1 MKYISLL
8 NPITIKY
15 LWDNP
20 NTKYFIINLLKQFF
34 NENEEYELLNYFSD
48 ESQNVRSYTIFKTK
62 SKIIIMDYNINEN
75 DSQLNDDLDIMN
87 FIQETTNEKPYLLY
101 FTNANGANLKEDN
114 VYIVRKNSDNNSYV
128 KFLLSS
134 NFKEQQKYDFNDI
147 TNYLYNLDEYFLK
160 RYLKEK
166 ELLYNYK

>member
-1 MKYISLL
+1 MKHISLL

-20 NTKYFIINLLKQFF
+20 NTKYFIINLLNQFF

-62 SKIIIMDYNINEN
+62 SKVIIMDYNINEN
-75 DSQLNDDLDIMN
+75 ESQLNDDLDIMN
-87 FIQETTNEKPYLLY
+87 FIKETTNEKPYLLY
-101 FTNANGANLKEDN
+101 FSNASGGNLNEGN

-128 KFLLSS
+128 KFLLAS
-134 NFKEQQKYDFNDI
+134 NFKEQQKFDFNDI

>member
-87 FIQETTNEKPYLLY
+87 FIKETTNEKPYLLY
-101 FTNANGANLKEDN
+101 FSNASGANLYEDN

-128 KFLLSS
+128 KFLLAS

-166 ELLYNYK
+166 EILYNYK

>member
-62 SKIIIMDYNINEN
+62 SKIIIMDYNVNEN
-75 DSQLNDDLDIMN
+75 NSQLNDDLDIMN
-87 FIQETTNEKPYLLY
+87 FIKETTNEKPYLLY
-101 FTNANGANLKEDN
+101 FSNASGANLYEDN

-128 KFLLSS
+128 KFLLAS

-166 ELLYNYK
+166 EILYNYK

>member
-15 LWDNP
+15 IWDNP
-20 NTKYFIINLLKQFF
+20 NTKYFIINLLKHFF

-62 SKIIIMDYNINEN
+62 SKIIIMDYNINED

-87 FIQETTNEKPYLLY
+87 FIKETTNEKPYLLY
-101 FTNANGANLKEDN
+101 FSNASGANLNEDN

-128 KFLLSS
+128 KFLLAS
-134 NFKEQQKYDFNDI
+134 NFKEQRKYDFNDI

-166 ELLYNYK
+166 EILYNYK

>member
-75 DSQLNDDLDIMN
+75 DSQLNDDLDIIN
-87 FIQETTNEKPYLLY
+87 FIKETTNEKPYLLY
-101 FTNANGANLKEDN
+101 FSNASGANLNEDN

-128 KFLLSS
+128 KFLLAS

-166 ELLYNYK
+166 EILYNYK

>member
-15 LWDNP
+15 LWDNL

-75 DSQLNDDLDIMN
+75 ESQLNDDLDIMN
-87 FIQETTNEKPYLLY
+87 FIKETTNEKPYLLY
-101 FTNANGANLKEDN
+101 FSNKSGTNLNEGNI
-114 VYIVRKNSDNNSYV
+114 YIVRKNSDNNSYV
-128 KFLLSS
+128 KFLLAS

>member
-15 LWDNP
+15 LWDNS

-75 DSQLNDDLDIMN
+75 ESQLNDDLDIMN
-87 FIQETTNEKPYLLY
+87 FIKETTNEKPYLLY
-101 FTNANGANLKEDN
+101 FSNASGANLNEGN

-128 KFLLSS
+128 KFLLAS

>member
-1 MKYISLL
+1 MKHISLL

-20 NTKYFIINLLKQFF
+20 NTKYFIINLLNQFF

-62 SKIIIMDYNINEN
+62 SKVIIMDYNINEN
-75 DSQLNDDLDIMN
+75 ESQLNDDLDIMN
-87 FIQETTNEKPYLLY
+87 FIKETTNEKPYLLY
-101 FTNANGANLKEDN
+101 FSNASGGNLNEGN

-128 KFLLSS
+128 KFLLAS

-160 RYLKEK
+160 RYLNEK

>member
-15 LWDNP
+15 LWDNS

-62 SKIIIMDYNINEN
+62 SKVIIMDYNINEN
-75 DSQLNDDLDIMN
+75 ESQLNDDLDIMN
-87 FIQETTNEKPYLLY
+87 FIKETTNEKPYLLY
-101 FTNANGANLKEDN
+101 FSNASGANLNEGN

-128 KFLLSS
+128 KFLLAS